1 MKYLLITLLLFET
14 ITLNAQ
20 VDSALYQLEQ
30 YESRMM
36 SALKKISFPTRSSR
50 EHFLYLNK
58 GWQNSYAITLDNRII
73 SFNGRY
79 NILNGGIEMQYEDQ
93 VRTIY
98 PEQIKIAR
106 IGKNTILPLRSN
118 EVEELESDITYFE
131 LLSNGKIKLLSRPF
145 CRAVAD
151 DGNSLLPQVTAE
163 KSYKI
168 EEDFYYAQGN
178 TIKRLRSS
186 RKKVLELFG
195 AHSETMEV
203 YLKDNHLRLNKQEDL
218 MQLFDYYNGL

>member
-1 MKYLLITLLLFET
+1 MKYLVITLLLFTT
-14 ITLNAQ
+14 ITASGQ
-20 VDSALYQLEQ
+20 VDSALYQLQ
-30 YESRMM
+30 RYELHMM
-36 SALKKISFPTRSSR
+36 TALKKISFLTRSNR
-50 EHFLYLNK
+50 EHFLYLEK
-58 GWQNSYAITLDNRII
+58 SWQNSYAVTLDNRII
-73 SFNGRY
+73 NFNGRY
-79 NILNGGIEMQYEDQ
+79 NILNSGIEMQYEDQ

-98 PEQIKIAR
+98 PEQIRIAK

-118 EVEELESDITYFE
+118 EAEDLEGITYFE

-168 EEDFYYAQGN
+168 EADFYYAQGN
-178 TIKRLRSS
+178 DIRRLRSS
-186 RKKVLELFG
+186 RKKVLDLFG
-195 AHSETMEV
+195 AKSEVMEA

-218 MQLFDYYNGL
+218 VQLFDYYNAL

>member
-1 MKYLLITLLLFET
+1 
-14 ITLNAQ
+14 
-20 VDSALYQLEQ
+20 
-30 YESRMM
+30 
-36 SALKKISFPTRSSR
+36 
-50 EHFLYLNK
+50 
-58 GWQNSYAITLDNRII
+58 
-73 SFNGRY
+73 
-79 NILNGGIEMQYEDQ
+79 MQYDDQ

-98 PEQIKIAR
+98 PEQLKIAK

-168 EEDFYYAQGN
+168 EQDFYYAQGN

-186 RKKVLELFG
+186 RKKVLEIFG
-195 AHSETMEV
+195 PQSEAMET